1 MMAPFH
7 AHTEHGL
14 TCSQHITLESNYQLI
29 RVSWNHYA
37 TLVARKSL
45 QITYTCPFGLPIC
58 DCFTTLPSWFTELQ
72 LVLTMTNTCL
82 FAPFF
87 ISSSKPSLLLTTGNH
102 WLWFWPW
109 FLSFHC
115 MWLIMNFAQVT
126 PGFSLIPAGV
136 SPASTHVLS
145 LISLGVRGQMSS
157 LLQKSPEFSLLF
169 APSVQPYRKS
179 ILGLGPFLRSRIELS
194 HWGPGAQDGTTSDK
208 DKGLLKVPWAAYFHP
223 LQHTPWVPLSLHG

>member
-1 MMAPFH
+1 
-7 AHTEHGL
+7 
-14 TCSQHITLESNYQLI
+14 
-29 RVSWNHYA
+29 
-37 TLVARKSL
+37 
-45 QITYTCPFGLPIC
+45 
-58 DCFTTLPSWFTELQ
+58 
-72 LVLTMTNTCL
+72 
-82 FAPFF
+82 
-87 ISSSKPSLLLTTGNH
+87 
-102 WLWFWPW
+102 
-109 FLSFHC
+109 
-115 MWLIMNFAQVT
+115 MNFAQVT

-223 LQHTPWVPLSLHG
+223 LQHTP